1 MPCLV
6 AGCATNAT
14 CIDNGNCGAKCFCNA
29 GYYGDGVACSCDPCS
44 LDPCD
49 PNATCVEDDDPSNC
63 NPICTCNANF
73 TGNGLVCSP
82 A

>member
-1 MPCLV
+1 MCD
-6 AGCATNAT
+6 GNAT
-14 CIDNGNCGAKCFCNA
+14 CIDNGNCGSKCFCNA

-49 PNATCVEDDDPSNC
+49 PNATCVDDDDPTNC